1 MNVMVVED
9 DLISRKW
16 LQRFLGKWGYEVTSY
31 PDGEAAW
38 DALGSGEEPEL
49 ILADWMMPKMDGVEL
64 CKNIRGN
71 PKTHHAYVI
80 MLTARSE
87 KTDLISGLEA
97 GADDYLVKP
106 VDPDE
111 LKTRLRV
118 GGRTL
123 SLRSQ
128 LAERVSQL
136 ESMLRRHDILGEA
149 YTRSLLSGSDS
160 PGSPAVA
167 EPSLDRISG
176 LLDRYFQQMGWT
188 RHLDTSVD
196 DGGSHSHAMTSALV
210 FPESGAW
217 IDMAFELSDES
228 ASRWF
233 ESMMGRPPAD
243 RREVSE
249 GLIENVSIVQ
259 TALRSAIGA
268 TGQVVHVPFH
278 PSPSRI
284 VVPSTESGGKRL
296 AFESGNARL
305 VVSMARSELRV
316 ATKKLGDLTEADVL
330 GEDVTI
336 PVKEALSVRSGCTP
350 TAEWLAG
357 VSSAASDQR
366 NREVRVFAKK
376 SPTSGI
382 GVPLFD
388 PETLLKNTE
397 GDQELCEEIV
407 RCFLSDNSTAFERT
421 CEAVEDEDWSTAVAT
436 AHSLKGSVSYFSRAV
451 AREIAEVERAANEKD
466 AAKIHGLAPHV
477 RSVMER
483 LVAELNQF
491 VEDSSG
497 PEAKAS

>member
-38 DALGSGEEPEL
+38 NALESGEQPEL

-64 CKNIRGN
+64 CRNIRSN
-71 PKTHHAYVI
+71 PKTLHAYVI

-87 KTDLISGLEA
+87 KADLISGLEA

-118 GGRTL
+118 GERTL
-123 SLRSQ
+123 TLRSQ
-128 LAERVSQL
+128 LAARVSQL

-149 YTRSLLSGSDS
+149 YTRSLLSVE
-160 PGSPAVA
+160 PAGGPTVG
-167 EPSLDRISG
+167 EMSLDRISG
-176 LLDRYFQQMGWT
+176 LLDRYFQQMGWA
-188 RHLDTSVD
+188 RHVDTSVNG
-196 DGGSHSHAMTSALV
+196 GGSRSHAMMSALV

-228 ASRWF
+228 AARWF
-233 ESMMGRPPAD
+233 ESMMGRRPAD
-243 RREVSE
+243 EREISE
-249 GLIENVSIVQ
+249 GLIENVNIVQ

-278 PSPSRI
+278 PSQSRI
-284 VVPSTESGGKRL
+284 VRPANESGGKRL
-296 AFESGNARL
+296 AFESGSARL
-305 VVSMARSELRV
+305 VVSMARSELQV
-316 ATKKLGDLTEADVL
+316 ATKKVGELTEGDVL
-330 GEDVTI
+330 GEDVTL
-336 PVKEALSVRSGCTP
+336 PVKESLSVRTGSTP

-357 VSSAASDQR
+357 VESAAADQR
-366 NREVRVFAKK
+366 DREVRVFAKK
-376 SPTSGI
+376 SAASGI

-388 PETLLKNTE
+388 PAALLESTE

-421 CEAVEDEDWSTAVAT
+421 CDAVEQGDWSTAVAT

-451 AREIAEVERAANEKD
+451 SREIAEVERAANEKD
-466 AAKIHGLAPHV
+466 AATIRELAPRV
-477 RSVMER
+477 REVMEQ
-483 LVAELNQF
+483 LVVELNQF
-491 VEDSSG
+491 VEGSSG